1 MYGKLP
7 MYQNIGGSA
16 YKKDLINIT
25 KLSEYLN
32 NPHNSFKSVHIA
44 GTNGKGSTAHMIASI
59 LQEGK
64 YKVGLYTSPHLK
76 DFRERIKINGKMI
89 NKDFVSDFI
98 LKNMDFF
105 NHNNF
110 SFFEMTVGMAF
121 EYFKK
126 NSVDIAIIETGM
138 GGRLDSTKIISPE
151 LSVITNVSMD
161 HVKFLGNTIED
172 IAIEKAGIIK
182 SHIPVVIGEKQ
193 NDVSNVFIN
202 KAEEKKSKIFF
213 AEDFN
218 IKEYECELK
227 GSYQKKNIKTAIV
240 AIELLNDTE
249 IKINEKNIIDGLNKI
264 IQNTGIRGR
273 CEIIGN
279 NPLIICDVAHNKEAL
294 SIIIN
299 NLISIIN

>member
-1 MYGKLP
+1 MYGRLP

-138 GGRLDSTKIISPE
+138 GGRLDSTNIISPE
-151 LSVITNVSMD
+151 
-161 HVKFLGNTIED
+161 F
-172 IAIEKAGIIK
+172 
-182 SHIPVVIGEKQ
+182 
-193 NDVSNVFIN
+193 
-202 KAEEKKSKIFF
+202 
-213 AEDFN
+213 
-218 IKEYECELK
+218 EY
-227 GSYQKKNIKTAIV
+227 SAV
-240 AIELLNDTE
+240 
-249 IKINEKNIIDGLNKI
+249 LNKFP
-264 IQNTGIRGR
+264 GISER
-273 CEIIGN
+273 N
-279 NPLIICDVAHNKEAL
+279 
-294 SIIIN
+294 
-299 NLISIIN
+299 